1 LPVLNSKAVKYALQ
15 FADAVGAKAN
25 DVLVFDRKNYFYPDL
40 PKGYQITQFFFPLA
54 FGGTI
59 KTSSGIIE
67 LEKMHIEEDAAKMKH
82 NRDATL
88 VDFNRSSA
96 PLLEVVT
103 KPTISS
109 AADAAE
115 CFRNVRLTAIYLGI
129 TNGEMQDGD
138 LRCDANISV
147 STDKE
152 LPAYKVEIKNI
163 NSFKVLE
170 KALEFEKQR
179 QIGIIENG
187 SIPISETRTVNE
199 DEGSTISLRHGESK
213 LSYRYMKEPD
223 LPLLKMPAIVST
235 KFVSPSDKLKS
246 YCSIGLEKNAVEYL
260 RDNFEHSNL
269 FDIIRKEI
277 SNLKPNLLF
286 NVLSVSVFKNAKKI
300 ENQHCFVDILKL
312 LADEQISKDSCVEL
326 LKLSIVDGNFDYKEF
341 AKKNKMIYNNDREYI
356 AQSINKVLHTEDQS
370 QIKIAADP
378 IKNVGKLI
386 KIITLTY
393 PDINPKYISEYLK
406 NDLI

>member
-1 LPVLNSKAVKYALQ
+1 
-15 FADAVGAKAN
+15 
-25 DVLVFDRKNYFYPDL
+25 
-40 PKGYQITQFFFPLA
+40 
-54 FGGTI
+54 
-59 KTSSGIIE
+59 
-67 LEKMHIEEDAAKMKH
+67 
-82 NRDATL
+82 
-88 VDFNRSSA
+88 
-96 PLLEVVT
+96 
-103 KPTISS
+103 
-109 AADAAE
+109 
-115 CFRNVRLTAIYLGI
+115 
-129 TNGEMQDGD
+129 
-138 LRCDANISV
+138 
-147 STDKE
+147 
-152 LPAYKVEIKNI
+152 
-163 NSFKVLE
+163 
-170 KALEFEKQR
+170 
-179 QIGIIENG
+179 
-187 SIPISETRTVNE
+187 
-199 DEGSTISLRHGESK
+199 
-213 LSYRYMKEPD
+213 
-223 LPLLKMPAIVST
+223 MPAIVST

-393 PDINPKYISEYLK
+393 PIKSLLAIFVLSILVQADLVTTKKIISINKKYGIKRWQQRKRLTRK
-406 NDLI
+406 RPVTKWCLL